1 MTGKFAILLAACLAL
16 PATAEELVVRQ
27 VLHEKPLSGV
37 EGLKVVVSTLVIRP
51 GGRVPLHT
59 HPGDEHAVIVTGG
72 EALMPDGREMSFPDG
87 TPMFFAAGS
96 VHGGVSNRGQSDIE
110 IVTTHIVDEDKSFST
125 LAE

>member
-1 MTGKFAILLAACLAL
+1 MTRVFAALLAACLAV
-16 PATAEELVVRQ
+16 PTAAEELVVRQ

-37 EGLKVVVSTLVIRP
+37 QGVNVIVSTLVIKP

-72 EALMPDGREMSFPDG
+72 EVRMPNGKDMRFPDG
-87 TPMFFAAGS
+87 TPMFFAAGT
-96 VHGGVSNRGQSDIE
+96 VHGGVSNRGHSDIE
-110 IVTTHIVDEDKSFST
+110 IVTTHIVDADKPFST